1 MATPADNLSRIADLS
16 GEIRD
21 FVYTSSNSL
30 SFIDESIIS
39 LSQEMN
45 RNFSNANGYL
55 ANIYGKLIELIE
67 AVKKIGTKEI
77 EKKKVKGEGKKG
89 DEKDS
94 SEKNKGNKN
103 DGESK
108 SGKNKDL
115 NKKIDELVK
124 KGGEAGSMFQYL
136 DETGKGF
143 ALLTDG
149 MLTASS
155 ALSAIGVGV
164 TAAGAAFAAAS
175 LAVAFAPKI
184 FMNLIDTVSS
194 FVKALDPGLMAQLSL
209 AMSDLQA
216 TIGVGLRPI
225 IQAAIPIIR
234 AFADTL
240 MPLMNQLAPVIQQFG
255 NSMLKIAVPVIAIW
269 ADAIS
274 LLIPIIESII
284 PLFVDLSE
292 ILMILTPVFS
302 FLFETL
308 YRSVNFVIGIFHSF
322 MVGLKA
328 MTVAVLEAGA
338 WLVSWVSKS
347 KSEALKAMAEEAKSS
362 MGRSMEAQA
371 QAFGKALGDRPARAA
386 YTPGASVG
394 AAAKQASYSGI
405 ADLGKNMMQAA
416 FGQSAQN
423 AALQTADNTKVMA
436 DGFGKLVGWI
446 MGQGKPNAPQQGV
459 R

>member
-1 MATPADNLSRIADLS
+1 MATPADNLERIADLAS
-16 GEIRD
+16 DIRD
-21 FVYTSSNSL
+21 FTYNSSNNL
-30 SFIDESIIS
+30 SFIDTGIS
-39 LSQEMN
+39 DLTQEIV
-45 RNFSNANGYL
+45 RNFANAQGYL
-55 ANIYGKLIELIE
+55 SNIYSKLIEILDAI
-67 AVKKIGTKEI
+67 KKMKPPKD
-77 EKKKVKGEGKKG
+77 EKKKIKAEEKKQAEAGK
-89 DEKDS
+89 EKKKESGS
-94 SEKNKGNKN
+94 SESNIK
-103 DGESK
+103 DAGETI
-108 SGKNKDL
+108 
-115 NKKIDELVK
+115 KKMTEVAAGSFFKYVDEA
-124 KGGEAGSMFQYL
+124 EAG
-136 DETGKGF
+136 F
-143 ALLTDG
+143 AILSDG
-149 MLTASS
+149 MLTAAAGIESL
-155 ALSAIGVGV
+155 AAVA
-164 TAAGAAFAAAS
+164 TAAGAAIAAS
-175 LAVAFAPKI
+175 AVAIAVAPKM
-184 FMNLIDTVSS
+184 FMNLVNAVST

-274 LLIPIIESII
+274 FLIPIIEGII